1 MIARLRHLV
10 TSEAFSRFI
19 IAVIIV
25 NAVTLG
31 MQTSTTLNT
40 RWGDWL
46 GRLDQI
52 ALAIFYGRDRLA
64 IAGDSTRFA
73 A

>member
-52 ALAIFYGRDRLA
+52 ALAIFTVE
-64 IAGDSTRFA
+64 IALR
-73 A
+73 